1 MKNFAFDQH
10 DFGIS
15 YSELLSR
22 CTTTIGSSVAI
33 VVSFSFTGENEERES
48 SRNEEF
54 DMLIEPSELFRL

>member
-15 YSELLSR
+15 SLEFSCFDYSKG
-22 CTTTIGSSVAI
+22 TSSAVTA
-33 VVSFSFTGENEERES
+33 SLNFTGENEERES
-48 SRNEEF
+48 ARNDEL